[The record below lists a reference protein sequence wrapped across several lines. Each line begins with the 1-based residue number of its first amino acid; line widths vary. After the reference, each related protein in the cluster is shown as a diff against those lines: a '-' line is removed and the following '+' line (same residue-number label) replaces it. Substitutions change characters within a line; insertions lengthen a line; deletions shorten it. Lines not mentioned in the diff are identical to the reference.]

1 MKREFL
7 TGLTL
12 PDGVKLD
19 KATIDAIMAENGNDI
34 NALKSD
40 HAAAIKNIESERD
53 TYKKQLEDAQNALKG
68 FDGVDVEELKTKIT
82 DLTTEIDA
90 NKTKYE
96 TEIADIKFTN
106 LLNSKVTAFGAKNAK
121 AVMSLLNIE
130 ELKESKNQ
138 EQDIESALK
147 AVKESDSYMFKE
159 DNNDKAKG
167 SGNNENDADN
177 IGQQNS
183 PQFSNGNLNTG
194 NVNHNDSG
202 FNFGFIGVRPHNEKK

>member
-19 KATIDAIMAENGNDI
+19 KATIDAIMTENGNDI

-40 HAAAIKNIESERD
+40 HATAIKTIESERD
-53 TYKKQLEDAQNALKG
+53 TYKKQLDDAQASLKS
-68 FDGVDVEELKTKIT
+68 FEGVDVEELKTKIT
-82 DLTTEIDA
+82 NLTSEIDA

-96 TEIADIKFTN
+96 AQIADIKFNN
-106 LLNSKVTAFGAKNAK
+106 LLNGKVSSYGARNAK

-130 ELKESKNQ
+130 ALKESKNQ
-138 EQDIESALK
+138 ENDIEAALN
-147 AVKESDSYMFKE
+147 AIKESDSYLFAE
-159 DNNDKAKG
+159 DKPSGDTKDSESKDTKAD
-167 SGNNENDADN
+167 E
-177 IGQQNS
+177 QQKS

-194 NVNHNDSG
+194 NSNQDSNTS
-202 FNFGFIGVRPHNEKK
+202 FNFGFTGVRPHNK